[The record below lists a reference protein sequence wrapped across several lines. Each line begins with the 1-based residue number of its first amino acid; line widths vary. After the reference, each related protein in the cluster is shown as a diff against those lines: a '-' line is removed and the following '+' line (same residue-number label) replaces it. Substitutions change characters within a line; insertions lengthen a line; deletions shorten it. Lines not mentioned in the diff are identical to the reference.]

1 MEVSHQEIW
10 QTLSRVDVS
19 DHIEEKGGLSYL
31 SWAWAWGVLM
41 EHYPQAE
48 FHFLTFSHPV
58 LGASD
63 HRIYPNGTAA
73 VECVVVIGE
82 VSREMWLPVMD
93 FRNKAISEP
102 DARAISDSKMRCL
115 VKCLALLGLGHYI
128 YAGEDTPSEANG
140 EKESPPAATKK
151 KVARKKKQPEEK
163 EVVEGVVNSYKV
175 FLETAKTM
183 DELRQWWL
191 QNRDELKKMEADLP
205 DTYTAVL
212 AAFSE
217 RKNQLK
223 EE

>member
-1 MEVSHQEIW
+1 
-10 QTLSRVDVS
+10 
-19 DHIEEKGGLSYL
+19 
-31 SWAWAWGVLM
+31 
-41 EHYPQAE
+41 
-48 FHFLTFSHPV
+48 
-58 LGASD
+58 
-63 HRIYPNGTAA
+63 
-73 VECVVVIGE
+73 
-82 VSREMWLPVMD
+82 MWLPVMD

-151 KVARKKKQPEEK
+151 KVVRKKKQPEEK

-205 DTYTAVL
+205 ETYTAVL